1 MSKIY
6 SEFMTGAREVILAFL
21 SEFKIRPG
29 SQISREAIVQWCLRE
44 QERFGV
50 SCKEKTYSLQINKM
64 IFRSEKNIKEGHSEG
79 LDNVFCPSSLGQT
92 FVVTI
97 KIPKC

>member
-1 MSKIY
+1 MSKIR
-6 SEFMTGAREVILAFL
+6 SGVMPGSREVILAFL

-29 SQISREAIVQWCLRE
+29 NQIPREDIVRWCLRE

-50 SCKEKTYSLQINKM
+50 KCKERTYSLQINKM
-64 IFRSEKNIKEGHSEG
+64 IFRSEKNKKEGHSEG

-97 KIPKC
+97 KATC

>member
-1 MSKIY
+1 MLKIHDR
-6 SEFMTGAREVILAFL
+6 FMNGAREVILAFL
-21 SEFKIRPG
+21 SEFKIKPG
-29 SQISREAIVQWCLRE
+29 SQIPREDIVQWCLRE

-50 SCKEKTYSLQINKM
+50 NCKERTYSLQINKM
-64 IFRSEKNIKEGHSEG
+64 ILHSEKNIKEGHSEG

-97 KIPKC
+97 KAKC

>member
-1 MSKIY
+1 MSEIR
-6 SEFMTGAREVILAFL
+6 SGFMNGSREVILAFL
-21 SEFKIRPG
+21 SELKIRPG
-29 SQISREAIVQWCLRE
+29 TQIPREDIVLWCLRE

-50 SCKEKTYSLQINKM
+50 DCKERTYSLQINKM
-64 IFRSEKNIKEGHSEG
+64 IFGSEKNNKEGHSEG

-97 KIPKC
+97 KAIC